1 MVVFCTQTLLSSS
14 FFLFVTLLSNLL
26 LKYLLLFFFYPALLA
41 FLSWISTLPYA
52 FIFFLPPVFVL
63 LPLSCLNAP
72 SLHHSNLCSL
82 LISLNYCFYFSYN
95 FRQGDTTWLQLTPYR
110 AGGFPFAH
118 SQPPAFAVVE
128 SISTMLLDSPP
139 PSLYLCFCHCYFFYF
154 FFAVYLY
161 LFLQLSPLSGFL
173 SLSMPLWASPGLVA
187 VGSTRASHTVTWHA
201 IYRPSEGV
209 ALSARRMLS

>member
-26 LKYLLLFFFYPALLA
+26 LKHLLLFFFYPALLA
-41 FLSWISTLPYA
+41 F
-52 FIFFLPPVFVL
+52 IFFLPPVSVL
-63 LPLSCLNAP
+63 LPLSCLSAP

-82 LISLNYCFYFSYN
+82 LISLNYCFYFSCN

-118 SQPPAFAVVE
+118 SQPSAFAVVE

-139 PSLYLCFCHCYFFYF
+139 PSLYLCFCHCYFF

-161 LFLQLSPLSGFL
+161 LFLQLSPLSGSSFL

-187 VGSTRASHTVTWHA
+187 VGSTRASHTVT
-201 IYRPSEGV
+201 
-209 ALSARRMLS
+209 

>member
-1 MVVFCTQTLLSSS
+1 MFCTQTLLSSS

-41 FLSWISTLPYA
+41 FLSWISTLPFA
-52 FIFFLPPVFVL
+52 FIFFLPPVSVL
-63 LPLSCLNAP
+63 LPLSCLSAP
-72 SLHHSNLCSL
+72 SLHHSPCSF
-82 LISLNYCFYFSYN
+82 SLNYCFYFSFN

-128 SISTMLLDSPP
+128 SISTMLLDSLP
-139 PSLYLCFCHCYFFYF
+139 PSLYLCFCHCY

-161 LFLQLSPLSGFL
+161 LFLQLSPLSGSSFL